1 MLPYIFMILGVL
13 SALAIMLLTGMYTAW
28 YHILIFLA
36 LSLGCFVMWVIL
48 FLLFVFICSIFVDKR
63 KERTNINRFY
73 YRLVAMSARLGIFFT
88 NTTLHFEG
96 GEKLPKDERFLMVGN
111 HLSNL
116 DPMSVLTKIPDKDI
130 LFVSKPENFD
140 IPVVGRAIQKS
151 GFMAIDRENVR
162 NAIVTINKAADYI
175 KNDKASVFI
184 FPEGTRNRTA
194 KGLLEFKNGAFKIA
208 TKAKCPIVI
217 AAFSHTELVMKSGPW
232 KHKDIYLKIV
242 DVIPAERVA
251 TMRTQEISDEV
262 YEKILANT
270 LNR

>member
-1 MLPYIFMILGVL
+1 MFTVSLILGFL
-13 SALAIMLLTGMYTAW
+13 SAAVLMFLKGMYTNW
-28 YHILIFLA
+28 YDIFIFI
-36 LSLGCFVMWVIL
+36 GFGIL
-48 FLLFVFICSIFVDKR
+48 FWIAWSVLFVLFICFMSLFSNKK
-63 KERTNINRFY
+63 KEQTKPNKFY
-73 YRLVAMSARLGIFFT
+73 YKLMAYGSGLLIPFT
-88 NTTLHFEG
+88 NTKIHVEG
-96 GEKLPKDERFLMVGN
+96 KELLPKKERFLMVGN

-116 DPMSVLTKIPDKDI
+116 DPMSVVAKIPNKDI

-140 IPVVGRAIQKS
+140 IPVVGRIIHKA
-151 GFMAIDRENVR
+151 GFMAIDRDNVR

-175 KNDKASVFI
+175 KNDVGSIFI
-184 FPEGTRNRTA
+184 FPEGTRNKSG
-194 KGLLEFKNGAFKIA
+194 KGVLEFKNGAFKIA

-217 AAFSHTELVMKSGPW
+217 VAFSNTEQVMKSGPW

-262 YEKILANT
+262 YEKVLNNT